1 MSSYFSNT
9 EYHLEHRR
17 QSVSSL
23 HGFIEQGN
31 RSALAT
37 SVGYGLYNSE
47 SFTNELGLT
56 NSDWQNALGMTSD
69 ISGGMFDPKQ
79 SNTNTGKREA
89 FSNNFVLGLSQT
101 VTARLFTEFDSN
113 VSNSLLDSRKS
124 LKFLMGEAYRIDPTE
139 TKAYASQV
147 VFENIFGNVLKQQGM
162 YLEDP
167 TKAKDNY
174 YLDQSYQYANA
185 FNEVIST
192 SNVRDMEARGQE
204 TLDRLVNA
212 DLFGSGLIPVDGNT
226 ADELRAINEGTF
238 NSSRSRAG
246 KTITDLDF
254 VRSKSYVNELTKGA
268 VSINRRNIKAVETSI
283 NNSYKQKAPKII
295 DDVKYQTRPGILPFV
310 SMFDN

>member
-101 VTARLFTEFDSN
+101 VTARVFTEFDSN

-139 TKAYASQV
+139 SKAYASQV
-147 VFENIFGNVLKQQGM
+147 VFENIFRR
-162 YLEDP
+162 
-167 TKAKDNY
+167 
-174 YLDQSYQYANA
+174 SY
-185 FNEVIST
+185 
-192 SNVRDMEARGQE
+192 
-204 TLDRLVNA
+204 
-212 DLFGSGLIPVDGNT
+212 
-226 ADELRAINEGTF
+226 
-238 NSSRSRAG
+238 
-246 KTITDLDF
+246 
-254 VRSKSYVNELTKGA
+254 
-268 VSINRRNIKAVETSI
+268 
-283 NNSYKQKAPKII
+283 
-295 DDVKYQTRPGILPFV
+295 
-310 SMFDN
+310 